1 VTLNQLRTFL
11 AVAETGS
18 VRAAAQDLVV
28 TQAAVSASLTALQ
41 KSLGVVLLEPDGRG
55 LRLTAAGQAYSGYV
69 RRVLGLLDEA
79 GRAAAAAADPERGE
93 LRIAAVT
100 TAAEQILPGLLSGF
114 RTRYPRLGVRLEAGN
129 RDRVRGLLDRY
140 QVDLV
145 LGGRPEPGWDVEVL
159 AERPHE
165 LVVVAAPGLAA
176 SAREAAPGTRPGPGR
191 TGPDETGPDET
202 GLDETSPGG
211 TGPDGTA
218 GDGTGGD
225 GGDGGDGS
233 RLLPWLAR
241 QAWLLREPGSGTRAA
256 TDALLTELDIAPL
269 TLMVGSNGAIRESA
283 SVGLGVTLISREA
296 VAAELADGR
305 LAALPVPGTPLHRDW
320 YLVARPGPLPLAA
333 ARLLAHVLAH
343 GGFHPPS

>member
-11 AVAETGS
+11 ATAETGS

-28 TQAAVSASLTALQ
+28 TQAAVSASLAALQ
-41 KSLGVVLLEPDGRG
+41 KSLGVALLEPDGRG
-55 LRLTAAGQAYSGYV
+55 LRLTAAGQAYTGYV
-69 RRVLGLLDEA
+69 RRILGLLDEA

-100 TAAEQILPGLLSGF
+100 TAAEQILPALLSGF

-129 RDRVRGLLDRY
+129 RDRVRGLLDRH

-145 LGGRPEPGWDVEVL
+145 LGGRPEPGWDVAVI
-159 AERPHE
+159 AIRAHQ

-176 SAREAAPGTRPGPGR
+176 SAGTEAAPG
-191 TGPDETGPDET
+191 DA
-202 GLDETSPGG
+202 GLV
-211 TGPDGTA
+211 
-218 GDGTGGD
+218 
-225 GGDGGDGS
+225 
-233 RLLPWLAR
+233 PWLAR

-283 SVGLGVTLISREA
+283 TVGLGVTLISRDA
-296 VAAELADGR
+296 VEAELADGR
-305 LAALPVPGTPLHRDW
+305 LVTLPVPGTPMHRDW
-320 YLVARPGPLPLAA
+320 YLVAQAGPPGSLPPAA
-333 ARLLAHVLAH
+333 GRLVTHVLAD
-343 GGFHPPS
+343 GGFHPAESRSAGPELTHKE

>member
-1 VTLNQLRTFL
+1 MTLNQLRTFL

-28 TQAAVSASLTALQ
+28 TQAAVSASLAALQ
-41 KSLGVVLLEPDGRG
+41 KSLGVALLEPDGRG
-55 LRLTAAGQAYSGYV
+55 LRLTPAGLAYAGYV

-129 RDRVRGLLDRY
+129 RDRVRGLLDRH

-145 LGGRPEPGWDVEVL
+145 LGGRPEPGWDVQVL
-159 AERPHE
+159 AVRAHQ

-176 SAREAAPGTRPGPGR
+176 TAGAEAIAGAEADGPGR
-191 TGPDETGPDET
+191 A
-202 GLDETSPGG
+202 GLV
-211 TGPDGTA
+211 
-218 GDGTGGD
+218 
-225 GGDGGDGS
+225 
-233 RLLPWLAR
+233 PWLAR

-283 SVGLGVTLISREA
+283 TVGLGVTLISREA
-296 VAAELADGR
+296 VGAELADGR
-305 LAALPVPGTPLHRDW
+305 LVALPVPGTPMHRDW
-320 YLVARPGPLPLAA
+320 YLVAQAGPPGSLAPPA
-333 ARLLAHVLAH
+333 GRLVAHVLAH
-343 GGFHPPS
+343 GGFHPAGSISAVRDPHS

>member
-1 VTLNQLRTFL
+1 VTLNQLCTFL

-41 KSLGVVLLEPDGRG
+41 KSLGVALLEPDGRG
-55 LRLTAAGQAYSGYV
+55 LRLTAAGQAYTGYV

-100 TAAEQILPGLLSGF
+100 TAAEQILPRLLSGF

-129 RDRVRGLLDRY
+129 RDRVRGLLDRH

-165 LVVVAAPGLAA
+165 LVVVAAPSLAA
-176 SAREAAPGTRPGPGR
+176 GAREAAPGP
-191 TGPDETGPDET
+191 
-202 GLDETSPGG
+202 G
-211 TGPDGTA
+211 TG

-225 GGDGGDGS
+225 SSG
-233 RLLPWLAR
+233 LLPWLAR

-320 YLVARPGPLPLAA
+320 YLVARPGPLPPAA

-343 GGFHPPS
+343 GGFRPPS

>member
-1 VTLNQLRTFL
+1 MTLNQLRTFL

-165 LVVVAAPGLAA
+165 LVVVAAPSLAA
-176 SAREAAPGTRPGPGR
+176 GAREAAPGPG
-191 TGPDETGPDET
+191 TGPDETGPD
-202 GLDETSPGG
+202 G
-211 TGPDGTA
+211 T
-218 GDGTGGD
+218 
-225 GGDGGDGS
+225 GGDGS
-233 RLLPWLAR
+233 RLLPWLGR

-305 LAALPVPGTPLHRDW
+305 LAALPVPGTPMHRDW
-320 YLVARPGPLPLAA
+320 YLVAHPGPLPHAA
-333 ARLLAHVLAH
+333 GRLVAHVLAH
-343 GGFHPPS
+343 GGFRRPAPPIP